1 MKKQINYE
9 NAKKYLYD
17 KDIFINN
24 YIAYMFDRTQKMFK
38 YENLP
43 ETIPQRILEY
53 MLQKNGNVF
62 ITKVNEKLYAFT
74 GGLGGVPNEYYEPT
88 IYAVAN
94 PYFKI
99 FNDYKIGV
107 DGILFRND
115 SMMIGL
121 LPIFTKSA
129 FMNCDCEITLNML
142 STLLR
147 VQYMMTA
154 SDDKSK
160 ASAEMFIQK
169 LKNGDMSVIADSQF
183 FDGVKLQSYNGSE
196 QIIAQ
201 MIQLSQY
208 IKASA
213 LNDIGL
219 NANFIM
225 KKERLITSEISV
237 NESALLPFV
246 ENMLEER
253 KKAVEK
259 INAMF
264 GTDIKVELTCVWEE
278 QVKTHEENVIE
289 ENNKIVNGDSENGDS
304 ENVDNGS
311 ENVEKS
317 EKINEDSE
325 KINEDS
331 EKEKSEKIDEDS
343 KDSKDSKDSDNRDSE
358 KIDEDSEKIDED
370 SEKIDED
377 SEKINEDSEKIN
389 EDSEKKID

>member
-1 MKKQINYE
+1 MKKQINYD
-9 NAKKYLYD
+9 NAKKYLFE

-43 ETIPQRILEY
+43 ESIPQRILEY

-62 ITKVNEKLYAFT
+62 ITKVNGKLYAFN

-88 IYAVAN
+88 IYTVTN
-94 PYFKI
+94 PYLEI
-99 FNDYKIGV
+99 SENYKIDI

-142 STLLR
+142 SILFR
-147 VQYMMTA
+147 VQYMLTA

-160 ASAEMFIQK
+160 TSAEMFMQK
-169 LKNGDMSVIADSQF
+169 LKNGDMSVVADSQF
-183 FDGVKLQSYNGSE
+183 FEGVKLQSYNGSE
-196 QIIAQ
+196 HIIEQ
-201 MIQLSQY
+201 MIGLSQY

-225 KKERLITSEISV
+225 KKERLITSEINV
-237 NESALLPFV
+237 NESALLPFI

-253 KKAVEK
+253 KKAIEK

-264 GTDIKVELTCVWEE
+264 GTDIKVELSCVWNE
-278 QVKTHEENVIE
+278 QVKTHEENIIE
-289 ENNKIVNGDSENGDS
+289 ENNKI
-304 ENVDNGS
+304 
-311 ENVEKS
+311 
-317 EKINEDSE
+317 EDSE
-325 KINEDS
+325 KT
-331 EKEKSEKIDEDS
+331 
-343 KDSKDSKDSDNRDSE
+343 
-358 KIDEDSEKIDED
+358 DEDSEKTDED
-370 SEKIDED
+370 SEKTDED
-377 SEKINEDSEKIN
+377 SEKTDEDSEKTD
-389 EDSEKKID
+389 EDSEKTDEDSEKTDEDSKRKGGKNDI

>member
-1 MKKQINYE
+1 MKKQFNYE
-9 NAKKYLYD
+9 NARKYIYD

-24 YIAYMFDRTQKMFK
+24 YVAFMFDRTQKMFK

-43 ETIPQRILEY
+43 DSIPQRILEY

-74 GGLGGVPNEYYEPT
+74 GGLGGEPNEYYEPT
-88 IYAVAN
+88 IYTVAN
-94 PYFKI
+94 PYLKI
-99 FNDYKIGV
+99 SENYKIDI

-154 SDDKSK
+154 SDDKSRV
-160 ASAEMFIQK
+160 SAEMFIQK

-196 QIIAQ
+196 RIVEQ

-208 IKASA
+208 IKASSF
-213 LNDIGL
+213 NDIGL

-225 KKERLITSEISV
+225 KKERLITSEINV

-253 KKAVEK
+253 KNAVEK

-264 GTDIKVELTCVWEE
+264 GTDIKVDLACIWDE
-278 QVKTHEENVIE
+278 QVKTHQENVIE

-304 ENVDNGS
+304 EKIDDGS
-311 ENVEKS
+311 ENR
-317 EKINEDSE
+317 DSE
-325 KINEDS
+325 KID
-331 EKEKSEKIDEDS
+331 DGL
-343 KDSKDSKDSDNRDSE
+343 E
-358 KIDEDSEKIDED
+358 KIDEDSEKIDD
-370 SEKIDED
+370 GSKKIDED
-377 SEKINEDSEKIN
+377 SENKGG
-389 EDSEKKID
+389 KK

>member
-9 NAKKYLYD
+9 NARKYLYD

-43 ETIPQRILEY
+43 DSIPQRILEY

-62 ITKVNEKLYAFT
+62 ITKVNEKLYAFA
-74 GGLGGVPNEYYEPT
+74 GGLGGVPNEYFEPT
-88 IYAVAN
+88 IYTVAN
-94 PYFKI
+94 TYLKI
-99 FNDYKIGV
+99 SNDYKIDV

-147 VQYMMTA
+147 VQYMLAA

-183 FDGVKLQSYNGSE
+183 FDGVKLQSYSGSE
-196 QIIAQ
+196 RIIEQ

-225 KKERLITSEISV
+225 KKERLITSEIDV

-253 KKAVEK
+253 KNAVEK

-264 GTDIKVELTCVWEE
+264 GTDIKVELACVWDE
-278 QVKTHEENVIE
+278 QVKIHEENIIE
-289 ENNKIVNGDSENGDS
+289 ENNKIEN
-304 ENVDNGS
+304 EN
-311 ENVEKS
+311 S
-317 EKINEDSE
+317 EKT
-325 KINEDS
+325 
-331 EKEKSEKIDEDS
+331 
-343 KDSKDSKDSDNRDSE
+343 
-358 KIDEDSEKIDED
+358 DEDSEKTDED
-370 SEKIDED
+370 SEKTDED
-377 SEKINEDSEKIN
+377 SEKKGGEK
-389 EDSEKKID
+389 

>member
-1 MKKQINYE
+1 MKKNINYE
-9 NAKKYLYD
+9 NARKYLYD

-24 YIAYMFDRTQKMFK
+24 YVAFMFDRTQKMFK

-43 ETIPQRILEY
+43 DSIPQRILEY

-62 ITKVNEKLYAFT
+62 IAKVKDKIYAFT
-74 GGLGGVPNEYYEPT
+74 GCLGGEQNEYYEPT
-88 IYAVAN
+88 IYTVAN
-94 PYFKI
+94 PYLNI
-99 FNDYKIGV
+99 SENYKIDV
-107 DGILFRND
+107 DGVLIKND
-115 SMMIGL
+115 SMMLGL

-142 STLLR
+142 SNLLR
-147 VQYMMTA
+147 VQYMLTA
-154 SDDKSK
+154 SDDKSR
-160 ASAEMFIQK
+160 ASAEMFMQK

-196 QIIAQ
+196 RIIEQ

-213 LNDIGL
+213 FNDIGL

-225 KKERLITSEISV
+225 KKERLITSEINV

-253 KKAVEK
+253 KNAIEK

-264 GTDIKVELTCVWEE
+264 GVDIKVELTCVWEE
-278 QVKTHEENVIE
+278 QVKTHEENIIE

-304 ENVDNGS
+304 EKTNDG
-311 ENVEKS
+311 
-317 EKINEDSE
+317 
-325 KINEDS
+325 
-331 EKEKSEKIDEDS
+331 
-343 KDSKDSKDSDNRDSE
+343 SE
-358 KIDEDSEKIDED
+358 KIDEDSEKIDDDSEKID
-370 SEKIDED
+370 DGSEKIDED
-377 SEKINEDSEKIN
+377 SENKGGEK
-389 EDSEKKID
+389 

>member
-1 MKKQINYE
+1 MKKNINYE
-9 NAKKYLYD
+9 NARKYLYD

-24 YIAYMFDRTQKMFK
+24 YVAFMFDRTQKMFK

-43 ETIPQRILEY
+43 DSIPQRILEY

-62 ITKVNEKLYAFT
+62 IAKVKEKLYAFT
-74 GGLGGVPNEYYEPT
+74 GGLGGEQNEYYEST
-88 IYAVAN
+88 IYTVAN
-94 PYFKI
+94 SYLNI
-99 FNDYKIGV
+99 YENYKIDV

-142 STLLR
+142 SNLLR
-147 VQYMMTA
+147 VQYMLTA
-154 SDDKSK
+154 SDDKSR
-160 ASAEMFIQK
+160 ASAEMFMQK

-196 QIIAQ
+196 RIIDQ

-213 LNDIGL
+213 FNNIGL

-225 KKERLITSEISV
+225 KKERLITSEINV

-264 GTDIKVELTCVWEE
+264 GTNIKVELTCVWEE

-289 ENNKIVNGDSENGDS
+289 ENNKI
-304 ENVDNGS
+304 
-311 ENVEKS
+311 
-317 EKINEDSE
+317 INEDSE
-325 KINEDS
+325 KTYEDS
-331 EKEKSEKIDEDS
+331 EKT
-343 KDSKDSKDSDNRDSE
+343 
-358 KIDEDSEKIDED
+358 DEDSENKGG
-370 SEKIDED
+370 EK
-377 SEKINEDSEKIN
+377 
-389 EDSEKKID
+389 

>member
-9 NAKKYLYD
+9 NARKYLYE

-24 YIAYMFDRTQKMFK
+24 YVAYMFDRTQKMFK

-43 ETIPQRILEY
+43 DSIPQRILEY

-62 ITKVNEKLYAFT
+62 IAKVKDKLYAFT
-74 GGLGGVPNEYYEPT
+74 GGLGGEPNEYYEPT
-88 IYAVAN
+88 IYTVAN
-94 PYFKI
+94 PYLKI
-99 FNDYKIGV
+99 SENYKIDV
-107 DGILFRND
+107 DGVLFRND

-121 LPIFTKSA
+121 IPTFTKSA

-154 SDDKSK
+154 SDDKSR
-160 ASAEMFIQK
+160 ASAEMFMQK

-196 QIIAQ
+196 RIIEQ
-201 MIQLSQY
+201 MIQLYQY

-213 LNDIGL
+213 FNDIGL

-225 KKERLITSEISV
+225 KKERLITSEINV

-259 INAMF
+259 INDMF
-264 GTDIKVELTCVWEE
+264 GTDIKVELACVWEE

-289 ENNKIVNGDSENGDS
+289 ENNKIVNGDSEN
-304 ENVDNGS
+304 VDDGS
-311 ENVEKS
+311 ENIDDGSENLEKS
-317 EKINEDSE
+317 EKT
-325 KINEDS
+325 
-331 EKEKSEKIDEDS
+331 
-343 KDSKDSKDSDNRDSE
+343 
-358 KIDEDSEKIDED
+358 DEDSEKTDED
-370 SEKIDED
+370 SENKGG
-377 SEKINEDSEKIN
+377 EK
-389 EDSEKKID
+389 

>member
-1 MKKQINYE
+1 MKKPINYE
-9 NAKKYLYD
+9 NARKYLYD

-24 YIAYMFDRTQKMFK
+24 YVAYMFDRTQKMFK

-43 ETIPQRILEY
+43 DSIPQRILEY

-62 ITKVNEKLYAFT
+62 ITKVNGKLYAFT
-74 GGLGGVPNEYYEPT
+74 GGLGGETNEYYEPT
-88 IYAVAN
+88 IYTVAN
-94 PYFKI
+94 PYLKI
-99 FNDYKIGV
+99 SENYKIDV

-160 ASAEMFIQK
+160 ASAEMFINK

-196 QIIAQ
+196 RIIEQ

-213 LNDIGL
+213 FNDIGL

-225 KKERLITSEISV
+225 KKERLITSEINV

-253 KKAVEK
+253 KNAVEK

-264 GTDIKVELTCVWEE
+264 DTNIKVELTCVWEE

-289 ENNKIVNGDSENGDS
+289 ENNKI
-304 ENVDNGS
+304 
-311 ENVEKS
+311 
-317 EKINEDSE
+317 INEDSE
-325 KINEDS
+325 KIDEDS
-331 EKEKSEKIDEDS
+331 EKT
-343 KDSKDSKDSDNRDSE
+343 
-358 KIDEDSEKIDED
+358 DEDSEKIDED
-370 SEKIDED
+370 SEKTDED
-377 SEKINEDSEKIN
+377 SEKIDEDSENKGG
-389 EDSEKKID
+389 EK